1 MSNEERWLALFFDA
15 PLLSFG
21 GESKFDRRETLG
33 FPSRGAVTGLVA
45 AALGIRWGDRDGLAR
60 LGKLKLESIAF
71 PEESGVLLN
80 DYHTVGGGY
89 RGAVR
94 SMPSDASGKSRGT
107 VVTER
112 RYLADG
118 KFAAVLSG
126 DSGVLEEI
134 GRALCDPVW
143 GGWIGRKHCI
153 PATPVFQGIFRT
165 ESEALEKL
173 CSLVNGALPRIW
185 EECSPEAPG
194 AMIYSDI
201 PVDFACREFR
211 PRAVME
217 R

>member
-1 MSNEERWLALFFDA
+1 MNVNAAQSRIRLNPGKWRTPFKRRAYRIVRKILIGFILASLVNFVFSYFFYTPKVYDLVKQNGE
-15 PLLSFG
+15 LLI
-21 GESKFDRRETLG
+21 K
-33 FPSRGAVTGLVA
+33 
-45 AALGIRWGDRDGLAR
+45 
-60 LGKLKLESIAF
+60 
-71 PEESGVLLN
+71 
-80 DYHTVGGGY
+80 Y
-89 RGAVR
+89 R
-94 SMPSDASGKSRGT
+94 MLQDKIGKS
-107 VVTER
+107 TE
-112 RYLADG
+112 L
-118 KFAAVLSG
+118 
-126 DSGVLEEI
+126 LEEI
-134 GRALCDPVW
+134 GRVLCDPVW